1 MQAIFITNRAQAD
14 AQFHLAAPLLQP
26 VVDQAGRGEFTV
38 EDLKRLTSE
47 GRAITMVVSD
57 ESGAV
62 FALVFEVVLYPS
74 QTAVN
79 IMALGGDRFAEGEA
93 VFGEAFRQWCRKAGA
108 TVIEA
113 SCSPA
118 MARMLRKF
126 GFDAAYQVV
135 RSKV

>member
-47 GRAITMVVSD
+47 GRAITMVV
-57 ESGAV
+57 
-62 FALVFEVVLYPS
+62 EVVMYPS

-126 GFDAAYQVV
+126 GFDVAYQVV